1 MSARHAVLADQLVP
15 VDLRVARI
23 AGEPRLLGLPVAR
36 IAGQIPVIVGH
47 RRAGVVPV
55 EHAVL
60 RDARLGGKRG
70 GERGRSRQRHGI
82 GGQGQRNRLAPHAG
96 VAHPAVLP
104 APRRVVETVARER
117 ESLLRRGEARAPHR
131 GRHDTQHGEFVPFA
145 ETPGKAQSGGHGIG
159 EDPFDVHVAAGA
171 GVESRRNAPAVARRR
186 RDGGFRSHEVI
197 AVGEADRSQKRLQ
210 RLPVRKPER
219 PHAARRSRFP
229 GRGGKPR
236 IALFFGPE
244 QAQRREVTV
253 GNRNAHERRAFQG
266 VIQSAAPERDLR
278 QVETGAKA
286 VEVRRGLHG
295 AVEDR
300 RIGREQF
307 APLLAFGIGI
317 VFVAGVLGRRRTR
330 KQEKQQG
337 TTTFQHIFATLQ
349 NTKIAKSPTIQNWI
363 ACSAAK
369 RSGKQKSRR
378 DTAGAASDG
387 DGA

>member
-1 MSARHAVLADQLVP
+1 M
-15 VDLRVARI
+15 
-23 AGEPRLLGLPVAR
+23 
-36 IAGQIPVIVGH
+36 
-47 RRAGVVPV
+47 
-55 EHAVL
+55 
-60 RDARLGGKRG
+60 KR
-70 GERGRSRQRHGI
+70 
-82 GGQGQRNRLAPHAG
+82 
-96 VAHPAVLP
+96 
-104 APRRVVETVARER
+104 T
-117 ESLLRRGEARAPHR
+117 EAR
-131 GRHDTQHGEFVPFA
+131 
-145 ETPGKAQSGGHGIG
+145 
-159 EDPFDVHVAAGA
+159 
-171 GVESRRNAPAVARRR
+171 
-186 RDGGFRSHEVI
+186 
-197 AVGEADRSQKRLQ
+197 KRLQ

-349 NTKIAKSPTIQNWI
+349 NTKIAKSPTIQNRI

-378 DTAGAASDG
+378 DTAEAASDG